1 MRVEL
6 HFQDSIVPKN
16 VIEVKIEGPLTQVE
30 ALKTIIRD
38 AVKSKEL
45 RPTFGDY
52 KEE

>member
-1 MRVEL
+1 MQVKL
-6 HFQDSIVPKN
+6 HFQNSFLPKEIID
-16 VIEVKIEGPLTQVE
+16 VEIKGPLTQVE
-30 ALKTIIRD
+30 TLKLVIRD